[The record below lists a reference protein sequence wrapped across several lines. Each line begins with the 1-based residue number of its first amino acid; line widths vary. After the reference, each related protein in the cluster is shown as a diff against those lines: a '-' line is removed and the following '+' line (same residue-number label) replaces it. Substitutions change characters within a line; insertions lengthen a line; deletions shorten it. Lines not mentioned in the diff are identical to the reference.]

1 MRHWYTEGVTDQLD
15 STPLASARLLVTRN
29 SERDVKNRQVFVSL
43 DGTSIGDILF
53 GEQLDRPVT
62 PGWHRMRIHNTL
74 FWKTIEFEAAA
85 GETVH
90 FNTVNYAGKGFLH
103 FVLII
108 GVAPLFLAVERVPS
122 PAGPAL

>member
-1 MRHWYTEGVTDQLD
+1 VTDQLD
-15 STPLASARLLVTRN
+15 STPLAPARLLVTRN

-53 GEQLDRPVT
+53 GEKLDTPMT
-62 PGWHRMRIHNTL
+62 PGRHRVRVHNTL
-74 FWKTIEFEAAA
+74 FWKTFDLEAAP

-122 PAGPAL
+122 PAGPAH